1 MGKYDSIIES
11 MSDDEIHIM
20 EILGKLCISPNKNIN
35 INTLKKRLHKKY
47 TYSDNFEKIITN
59 LKNKGLIGVYRQR
72 NINASIDGMI
82 IAKILYKRKLN
93 FFYPDMST
101 SLLF

>member
-1 MGKYDSIIES
+1 MGKYDIILDS

-47 TYSDNFEKIITN
+47 TYGNNLEKILTN
-59 LKNKGLIGVYRQR
+59 LKNKGLIGNYRQG
-72 NINASIDGMI
+72 NINASIDGMM
-82 IAKILYKRKLN
+82 IARILYDRKLKK
-93 FFYPDMST
+93 F
-101 SLLF
+101 